1 MAVEDDLF
9 LSSGSFFLLG
19 YRYRLDIRVGM
30 KINLVSMMGS
40 KLTCF
45 FVGGVGIELVSVSVS
60 NLTSLCGGQIRV
72 HFCVR
77 AKN

>member
-30 KINLVSMMGS
+30 KINLVSMVGS
-40 KLTCF
+40 KLL
-45 FVGGVGIELVSVSVS
+45 GL
-60 NLTSLCGGQIRV
+60 
-72 HFCVR
+72 CVR
-77 AKN
+77 DRE